1 MDVNARLARRLR
13 ALRDERGLSLEGLA
27 ARSGVSRSNISL
39 IERNESS
46 PTAAVLD
53 KLAAAFGVTLG
64 SLFEDAPSQEAP
76 PSPLARAADQAVW
89 TDPGSGYVRRN
100 LSPTLPSALQL
111 VQVTFPAGKRVAY
124 DSAARE
130 IDQQIWM
137 IEGAMEL
144 TVGRE
149 RWRLEC
155 GDCLS
160 MRLDRPIVYR
170 NPTRKRARYLVALAH
185 APASRTS

>member
-13 ALRDERGLSLEGLA
+13 ALRDEQALSLEALA

-64 SLFEDAPSQEAP
+64 SLFEDEPSKGAP
-76 PSPLARAADQAVW
+76 PSPLARASDQAVW
-89 TDPGSGYVRRN
+89 SDPESGYVRRN
-100 LSPTLPSALQL
+100 LSPPLQSALQL
-111 VQVTFPAGKRVAY
+111 VQVIFPAGKRVAY
-124 DSAARE
+124 DSVARD
-130 IDQQIWM
+130 IDQQIWV

-149 RWRLEC
+149 RWRLVA
-155 GDCLS
+155 GDCLA

-170 NPTRKRARYLVALAH
+170 NPTRKRARYLVALAT
-185 APASRTS
+185 ASAGRPS

>member
-1 MDVNARLARRLR
+1 
-13 ALRDERGLSLEGLA
+13 
-27 ARSGVSRSNISL
+27 VSRSNISL

-64 SLFEDAPSQEAP
+64 SLFEESRSQEAP
-76 PSPLARAADQAVW
+76 PSPIARAADQALW
-89 TDPGSGYVRRN
+89 TDPESGYIRRN
-100 LSPTLPSALQL
+100 LSPALPSAVEL
-111 VQVTFPAGKRVAY
+111 VHVVFPPGKRVAY
-124 DSAARE
+124 DSAARD

-144 TVGRE
+144 TLGRE
-149 RWRLEC
+149 RWRLET
-155 GDCLS
+155 GDCLA

-170 NPTRKRARYLVALAH
+170 NPTRKRARYLVALASAH
-185 APASRTS
+185 AGRTA

>member
-13 ALRDERGLSLEGLA
+13 ALRDERGLSLEALA

-39 IERNESS
+39 IERSESS

-64 SLFEDAPSQEAP
+64 SLFEDAPSQEAR
-76 PSPLARAADQAVW
+76 PSPLARAADQAAW
-89 TDPGSGYVRRN
+89 TDPESGYVRRN

-111 VQVTFPAGKRVAY
+111 VQVIFPAGKRVAY
-124 DSAARE
+124 DSAARDV
-130 IDQQIWM
+130 DQQIWM

-149 RWRLEC
+149 RWRLEA
-155 GDCLS
+155 GDCLA

-170 NPTRKRARYLVALAH
+170 NPTRKRARYLVALAN
-185 APASRTS
+185 APAARTS